1 MFAKRIKSLIELKAP
16 SIVLQ
21 AEKCMLIDCI
31 VLYKTNAVGEFL
43 VNKKMKVIF
52 LDVDGVLNTPSSES
66 RCGEYIGIDD
76 DKTKLLADIVK
87 RMNAEIVLV
96 STWKKYWRKEEKLK
110 PLQDYSATY
119 LDEKLKKFG
128 IKATDK
134 IKDKSDGKYLSRGE
148 GILEYIVRNKVEKY
162 VILDDFQFDYDGCG
176 LTGCF
181 IKTKQAEGLTKEQS
195 ERACKIL
202 SEQL

>member
-1 MFAKRIKSLIELKAP
+1 MKA
-16 SIVLQ
+16 
-21 AEKCMLIDCI
+21 
-31 VLYKTNAVGEFL
+31 
-43 VNKKMKVIF
+43 IF
-52 LDVDGVLNTPSSES
+52 LDIDGVLNTPSSES

-76 DKTKLLADIVK
+76 DKTELLADIVK
-87 RMNAEIVLV
+87 RTNAEIVLI

-128 IKATDK
+128 INAADK
-134 IKDKSDGKYLSRGE
+134 TKDKSDGKYLSRGE

-162 VILDDFQFDYDGCG
+162 VILDDFQFDCDGLG
-176 LTGCF
+176 LTDCL
-181 IKTKQAEGLTKEQS
+181 IKTRQTEGLTKVQAEK
-195 ERACKIL
+195 ACEIL

>member
-1 MFAKRIKSLIELKAP
+1 
-16 SIVLQ
+16 
-21 AEKCMLIDCI
+21 
-31 VLYKTNAVGEFL
+31 
-43 VNKKMKVIF
+43 MKVIF
-52 LDVDGVLNTPSSES
+52 LDIDGVLNTPSSES

-87 RMNAEIVLV
+87 RTNAEIVLV

-128 IKATDK
+128 IKAADK
-134 IKDKSDGKYLSRGE
+134 TKDKSDEKYLSRGE
-148 GILEYIVRNKVEKY
+148 GILEYIARNKVEKH
-162 VILDDFQFDYDGCG
+162 VILDDFQFDYVGCD
-176 LTGCF
+176 LTDYL
-181 IKTKQAEGLTKEQS
+181 IKTKQAEGLKKAQAEK
-195 ERACKIL
+195 ACKIL

>member
-1 MFAKRIKSLIELKAP
+1 
-16 SIVLQ
+16 
-21 AEKCMLIDCI
+21 
-31 VLYKTNAVGEFL
+31 
-43 VNKKMKVIF
+43 MKVIF
-52 LDVDGVLNTPSSES
+52 LDIDGVLNTPSSES

-76 DKTKLLADIVK
+76 DKTKMLAEIVK
-87 RMNAEIVLV
+87 RTNAEIVLV

-134 IKDKSDGKYLSRGE
+134 TKDKSDGKYLSRGE
-148 GILEYIVRNKVEKY
+148 GILEYIERNKVEKC
-162 VILDDFQFDYDGCG
+162 VILDDFQFDYDGCD
-176 LTGCF
+176 LTDYL
-181 IKTKQAEGLTKEQS
+181 IKTKQTEGLTKAQAEK
-195 ERACKIL
+195 ACEIL